1 MVIANIYCV
10 LVMCQGSELCVLYG
24 LAYEFIF
31 PYYFTNNKLQIRI
44 L

>member
-10 LVMCQGSELCVLYG
+10 LMMCQGAELCV

-31 PYYFTNNKLQIRI
+31 VYYFTNNKLQIRI